1 MLGAGWAKEDGMVH
15 RMDTRPR
22 HGYLLL
28 LFVFKLYDAILAP
41 KQCPLKQVKK
51 KKKVVLKLQS
61 LEGEWLSQNLC
72 CEYGAGQVERTDSY
86 DL

>member
-51 KKKVVLKLQS
+51 KRS
-61 LEGEWLSQNLC
+61 
-72 CEYGAGQVERTDSY
+72 RTETAKFRR
-86 DL
+86 